1 MDAYL
6 PALPALGSD
15 LDASPS
21 AVQLTLTS
29 CMLGLAA
36 GQLLVGPLSD
46 VLGRRR
52 PLLVGLTVYAAASL
66 LCALAPSVWPLIAL
80 RLVQGLAGA
89 AGIVI
94 ARAVA
99 RDRFAGAELARFFGL
114 MLVVSGAAPIVAPVL
129 GAGLQHLTSWRG
141 VFVGLCVI
149 GGLLFAATVAWLP
162 ESLPPARRHPAELG
176 RTFGVVGRLLHDRVF
191 LGYTLSCGLA
201 FAAMVAYI
209 AGSPFV
215 LQDIYGV
222 SPAVFSL
229 VFAANAIGIM
239 VASRLG
245 ARFVRTLGARRL
257 LAYGLLSCA
266 AGGLGVLVTV
276 LLDAGLGALLPCLL
290 VVVASMGLVMPNA
303 TALAL
308 ADHADRAG
316 SASGLLG
323 VVQFVLGAAA
333 APFVGVAGTGTAI
346 PMGVAVAALAVGSL
360 LPFFFLTRTRPADP
374 RAHPG
379 SVH

>member
-1 MDAYL
+1 
-6 PALPALGSD
+6 
-15 LDASPS
+15 
-21 AVQLTLTS
+21 
-29 CMLGLAA
+29 
-36 GQLLVGPLSD
+36 
-46 VLGRRR
+46 
-52 PLLVGLTVYAAASL
+52 
-66 LCALAPSVWPLIAL
+66 
-80 RLVQGLAGA
+80 
-89 AGIVI
+89 
-94 ARAVA
+94 
-99 RDRFAGAELARFFGL
+99 